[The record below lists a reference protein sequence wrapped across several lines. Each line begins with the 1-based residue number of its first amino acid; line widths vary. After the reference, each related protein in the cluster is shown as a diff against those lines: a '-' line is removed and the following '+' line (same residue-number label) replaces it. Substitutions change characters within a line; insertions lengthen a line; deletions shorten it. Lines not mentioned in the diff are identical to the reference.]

1 MGEVGREEIRKGN
14 FGHVA
19 MTPQELR
26 TEHLLKE
33 VFVVLTVLK
42 QKRLKS
48 REVHQVSQGHTA
60 EPTVQP
66 GRSEDVTPGPRGQWL
81 KWGREALR
89 IEIIFSMV
97 TLKLSLFW
105 H

>member
-1 MGEVGREEIRKGN
+1 
-14 FGHVA
+14 
-19 MTPQELR
+19 MTPQEPM

-33 VFVVLTVLK
+33 VFVVVIVLK

-48 REVHQVSQGHTA
+48 REVHQVSRGHTA
-60 EPTVQP
+60 EATVQP
-66 GRSEDVTPGPRGQWL
+66 GSSEDVTPGPRGQWL

-89 IEIIFSMV
+89 IEIIFSMI
-97 TLKLSLFW
+97 TLTLSLFW